1 MDNKILAERLKNIR
15 KEHRLTQT
23 QLAEKLG
30 VAKSVIAGAETKRGI
45 SKTLASKLAEFFET
59 DVDYWINENADKE
72 FVKEMKFLEMTRVS
86 LKRLLDE
93 KIITLDNLD
102 DITND
107 KDICNQLIQSLK
119 LDAKIALKKKEQN

>member
-23 QLAEKLG
+23 QLAEKLE